1 MIPEITIKISFGG
14 EGGQSPSVVTKPADA
29 IEIAPPARPADA
41 VADVFIPPPPM
52 LEDALRASHQGEA
65 IPTPLPVERAADVYI
80 PPPPTLEDA
89 LRASHEA
96 EAIPPPP
103 SVERAA
109 DVTDLPPPP
118 E

>member
-29 IEIAPPARPADA
+29 IEIAPPARPPDA
-41 VADVFIPPPPM
+41 AADVF
-52 LEDALRASHQGEA
+52 
-65 IPTPLPVERAADVYI
+65 I

-89 LRASHEA
+89 LRALHEA

-103 SVERAA
+103 SVES
-109 DVTDLPPPP
+109 
-118 E
+118 

>member
-29 IEIAPPARPADA
+29 IEIPPPSLPADA
-41 VADVFIPPPPM
+41 AADVF
-52 LEDALRASHQGEA
+52 
-65 IPTPLPVERAADVYI
+65 I

-89 LRASHEA
+89 LRASHQA
-96 EAIPPPP
+96 EVIPPPP

-109 DVTDLPPPP
+109 GGMDFPPPP
-118 E
+118 A

>member
-14 EGGQSPSVVTKPADA
+14 ESGQSPSVLTKPAD
-29 IEIAPPARPADA
+29 EIAPPSRPADN
-41 VADVFIPPPPM
+41 
-52 LEDALRASHQGEA
+52 
-65 IPTPLPVERAADVYI
+65 AADLFI

-89 LRASHEA
+89 LRTSHQA

-103 SVERAA
+103 TVERAA
-109 DVTDLPPPP
+109 DVADLPPPP